1 MNTVTWQTLVPE
13 SRHDAVRAA
22 IRAAFGAAEVSRAK
36 AVTGGAS
43 GATTLRLDVDGHAS
57 LLRVEGARGPYRNP
71 HQYTCMRIATEAGVA
86 PPLRYFDEPSGI
98 AIMDFIAAKPLA
110 AYPGGPVELTRALG
124 ALRAKLQAGRLFPEF
139 VDYRKVIRLLTERLQ
154 ARFAPGLLDPH
165 REGLERICATL
176 QWDAATHVAS
186 HNDPNP
192 RNILFDGE
200 RLWLVDWET
209 AYRNDAFVD
218 VAILADNLAQASELE
233 DSLLAAWLGRAAN
246 AEDRQRL
253 KVVRALT
260 RLYYAGLLGTLVTP
274 STPVVGDLA
283 TPSREE
289 FMRGIAN
296 GSLQFSSPGTRVLL
310 VKISLAGF
318 LELL

>member
-110 AYPGGPVELTRALG
+110 AYPGGPVELTRAL
-124 ALRAKLQAGRLFPEF
+124 ARCGRSCRPGGCSPNS
-139 VDYRKVIRLLTERLQ
+139 LTTE
-154 ARFAPGLLDPH
+154 
-165 REGLERICATL
+165 
-176 QWDAATHVAS
+176 
-186 HNDPNP
+186 
-192 RNILFDGE
+192 
-200 RLWLVDWET
+200 
-209 AYRNDAFVD
+209 
-218 VAILADNLAQASELE
+218 
-233 DSLLAAWLGRAAN
+233 
-246 AEDRQRL
+246 
-253 KVVRALT
+253 K
-260 RLYYAGLLGTLVTP
+260 
-274 STPVVGDLA
+274 
-283 TPSREE
+283 
-289 FMRGIAN
+289 
-296 GSLQFSSPGTRVLL
+296 
-310 VKISLAGF
+310 
-318 LELL
+318 